1 MTQQKQ
7 NGKLIA
13 IITMIFLFG
22 MISFVTNLAAPM
34 GIVLKNQFSVSN
46 ALGML
51 GNFGN
56 FIAYAVMGI
65 PSGILLQRV
74 GYKKTALIAV
84 AVGFIGVGIQYL
96 SGHSSPDMAFA
107 VYLIGAFI
115 AGFSMCLLNTVVNPM
130 LNKLGGEGNKGNQL
144 IQVGGSFNSV
154 MATIT
159 PMFVGILIAGS
170 IEKATISQIFPVMYT
185 AMAVFAIAF
194 FVLLIVPI
202 PEPNAATS
210 TEPIGKLMSGALKFR
225 HFILGAIAIFV
236 YVGVEVGVPG
246 TLNLFLTD
254 PIEKGGAGISST
266 ISGFVV
272 GTYWFLM
279 LIGRLAGASLGAKIS
294 SKAMLTF
301 TSALGLLLVFL
312 AIFSSTGSLVN
323 LPVLQQSATGGLS
336 FGFAEVPINAMY
348 LVLVGLCTS
357 IMWGGIFNLAVEGLG
372 KYLAAASGLFMVLVC
387 GGGILPV
394 IQGLVADIAGFMPSY
409 WVIIAALGY
418 LLFYGLVGCK
428 NVNKDIKVDLQENIG
443 NLFIHLIKY
452 KYHGYRIRKKPFHQ
466 AL

>member
-65 PSGILLQRV
+65 PSGILLQKV

-84 AVGFIGVGIQYL
+84 AIGFIGVGVQFL
-96 SGHSSPDMAFA
+96 SGHSSPEMAFA

-144 IQVGGSFNSV
+144 IQIGGSFNSV

-194 FVLLIVPI
+194 LVLLFVPI
-202 PEPNAATS
+202 PEPNAATT

-236 YVGVEVGVPG
+236 YVGIEVGVPG

-254 PIEKGGAGISST
+254 PVEKGGAGIAST

-279 LIGRLAGASLGAKIS
+279 LIGRLAGASLGAKVS

-312 AIFSSTGSLVN
+312 AIFSPTDSFVN

-336 FGFAEVPINAMY
+336 FGLAEVPINAMY

-394 IQGLVADIAGFMPSY
+394 IQGVVADMAGFMASY
-409 WVIIAALGY
+409 WVIIAALAY
-418 LLFYGLVGCK
+418 LLFYGLIGCK
-428 NVNKDIKVDLQENIG
+428 NVNKDIKVD
-443 NLFIHLIKY
+443 
-452 KYHGYRIRKKPFHQ
+452 
-466 AL
+466 

>member
-1 MTQQKQ
+1 MTQEKK
-7 NGKLIA
+7 NGKIIA

-34 GIVLKNQFSVSN
+34 GIVLKNQFDVSN

-84 AVGFIGVGIQYL
+84 AIGFIGVGIQFL
-96 SGHSSPDMAFA
+96 SGHSSPEMAFA
-107 VYLIGAFI
+107 VYLIGAFV

-185 AMAVFAIAF
+185 AMAVFAFAF
-194 FVLLIVPI
+194 FVLLFVRI
-202 PEPNAATS
+202 PEPNAAAT
-210 TEPIGKLMSGALKFR
+210 TEPISTLMKGALKFR
-225 HFILGAIAIFV
+225 HFVLGAIAIFV
-236 YVGVEVGVPG
+236 YVGIEVGVPG

-254 PIEKGGAGISST
+254 LVEKGGAGIAST

-279 LIGRLAGASLGAKIS
+279 LIGRLAGASLGAKVS

-301 TSALGLLLVFL
+301 TSALGLILVFL
-312 AIFSSTGSLVN
+312 AIFSSTGTLVN

-394 IQGLVADIAGFMPSY
+394 IQGWVADVAGFMASY
-409 WVIIAALGY
+409 WIIIAALAY
-418 LLFYGLVGCK
+418 LLYYGLVGCK
-428 NVNKDIKVDLQENIG
+428 NVNKDIPVE
-443 NLFIHLIKY
+443 
-452 KYHGYRIRKKPFHQ
+452 
-466 AL
+466 

>member
-1 MTQQKQ
+1 MTQEKK
-7 NGKLIA
+7 NGKIIA

-34 GIVLKNQFSVSN
+34 GIVLKNQFDVSN

-84 AVGFIGVGIQYL
+84 AIGFIGVGIQFL
-96 SGHSSPDMAFA
+96 SGHSSPEMAFA
-107 VYLIGAFI
+107 VYLIGAFV

-185 AMAVFAIAF
+185 AMAVFAFAF
-194 FVLLIVPI
+194 FVLLFVRI
-202 PEPNAATS
+202 PEPNAAAT
-210 TEPIGKLMSGALKFR
+210 TEPISTLMKGALKVR
-225 HFILGAIAIFV
+225 HFVLGAIAIFV
-236 YVGVEVGVPG
+236 YVGIEVGVPG

-254 PIEKGGAGISST
+254 PVEKGGAGIAST

-279 LIGRLAGASLGAKIS
+279 LIGRLAGASLGAKVS

-301 TSALGLLLVFL
+301 TSALGLILVFL
-312 AIFSSTGSLVN
+312 AIFSSTGTLVN

-394 IQGLVADIAGFMPSY
+394 IQGWVADVAGFMASY
-409 WVIIAALGY
+409 WVIIAALAY
-418 LLFYGLVGCK
+418 LLYYGLVGCK
-428 NVNKDIKVDLQENIG
+428 NVNKDIPVE
-443 NLFIHLIKY
+443 
-452 KYHGYRIRKKPFHQ
+452 
-466 AL
+466 

>member
-65 PSGILLQRV
+65 PSGILLQKV

-84 AVGFIGVGIQYL
+84 AIGFIGVGIQFL
-96 SGHSSPDMAFA
+96 SGHSSPEMAFA

-144 IQVGGSFNSV
+144 IQIGGSFNSV

-185 AMAVFAIAF
+185 AMAVFALAF
-194 FVLLIVPI
+194 LVLLFVPI
-202 PEPNAATS
+202 PEPNAATT

-236 YVGVEVGVPG
+236 YVGIEVGVPG

-254 PIEKGGAGISST
+254 PVEKGGAGIAST

-301 TSALGLLLVFL
+301 TSALGLVLVFL
-312 AIFSSTGSLVN
+312 AIFSSTDSLVN

-336 FGFAEVPINAMY
+336 FGLAEVPINAMY

-394 IQGLVADIAGFMPSY
+394 IQGLVADMAGFMASY
-409 WVIIAALGY
+409 WVIIAALAY
-418 LLFYGLVGCK
+418 LLFYGLIGCK
-428 NVNKDIKVDLQENIG
+428 NVNKDIKVD
-443 NLFIHLIKY
+443 
-452 KYHGYRIRKKPFHQ
+452 
-466 AL
+466 

>member
-1 MTQQKQ
+1 MTQEKK
-7 NGKLIA
+7 NGKIIA

-34 GIVLKNQFSVSN
+34 GIVLKNQFDVSN

-84 AVGFIGVGIQYL
+84 AIGFIGVGIQFL
-96 SGHSSPDMAFA
+96 SGHSSPEMAFA
-107 VYLIGAFI
+107 VYLIGAFV

-185 AMAVFAIAF
+185 AMAVFAFAF
-194 FVLLIVPI
+194 FVLLFVRI
-202 PEPNAATS
+202 PEPNAAAT
-210 TEPIGKLMSGALKFR
+210 TEPISTLMKGALKFR
-225 HFILGAIAIFV
+225 HFVLGAIAIFV
-236 YVGVEVGVPG
+236 YVGIEVGVPG

-254 PIEKGGAGISST
+254 PVEKGGAGIAST

-279 LIGRLAGASLGAKIS
+279 LIGRLAGASLGAKVS

-301 TSALGLLLVFL
+301 TSALGLILVFL
-312 AIFSSTGSLVN
+312 AIFSSTGTLVN

-394 IQGLVADIAGFMPSY
+394 IQGWVADVAGFMASY
-409 WVIIAALGY
+409 CVIIAALAY
-418 LLFYGLVGCK
+418 LLYYGLLGCN
-428 NVNKDIKVDLQENIG
+428 NVNKDIPVE
-443 NLFIHLIKY
+443 
-452 KYHGYRIRKKPFHQ
+452 
-466 AL
+466 

>member
-1 MTQQKQ
+1 MTQEKK
-7 NGKLIA
+7 NGKIIA

-34 GIVLKNQFSVSN
+34 GIVLKNQFDVSN

-84 AVGFIGVGIQYL
+84 AIGFIGVGIQFL
-96 SGHSSPDMAFA
+96 SGHSSPEMAFA
-107 VYLIGAFI
+107 VYLIGAFV

-185 AMAVFAIAF
+185 AMAVFAFAF
-194 FVLLIVPI
+194 FVLLFVRI
-202 PEPNAATS
+202 PEPNAAAT
-210 TEPIGKLMSGALKFR
+210 TEPISTLMKGALKFR
-225 HFILGAIAIFV
+225 HFVLGAIAIFV
-236 YVGVEVGVPG
+236 YVGIEVGVPG

-254 PIEKGGAGISST
+254 PVEKGGAGIAST

-279 LIGRLAGASLGAKIS
+279 LIGRLAGASLGAKVS

-301 TSALGLLLVFL
+301 TSALGLILVFL
-312 AIFSSTGSLVN
+312 AIFSSTGTLVN
-323 LPVLQQSATGGLS
+323 LHVLQQIATGGLS

-394 IQGLVADIAGFMPSY
+394 IQGWVADVAGFMASY
-409 WVIIAALGY
+409 WVIIAALAY
-418 LLFYGLVGCK
+418 LLYYGLVGCK
-428 NVNKDIKVDLQENIG
+428 NVNKDIPVE
-443 NLFIHLIKY
+443 
-452 KYHGYRIRKKPFHQ
+452 
-466 AL
+466 

>member
-1 MTQQKQ
+1 MTQEKK
-7 NGKLIA
+7 NGKIIA

-34 GIVLKNQFSVSN
+34 GIVLKNQFDVSN

-84 AVGFIGVGIQYL
+84 AIGFVGVGIQFL
-96 SGHSSPDMAFA
+96 SGHSSPEMAFA
-107 VYLIGAFI
+107 VYLIGAFV

-185 AMAVFAIAF
+185 AMAVFAFAF
-194 FVLLIVPI
+194 FVLLFVRI
-202 PEPNAATS
+202 PEPNTAAT
-210 TEPIGKLMSGALKFR
+210 TEPISTLMKGALKFR
-225 HFILGAIAIFV
+225 HFVLGAIAIFV
-236 YVGVEVGVPG
+236 YVGIEVGVPG

-254 PIEKGGAGISST
+254 PVEKGGAGIAST

-279 LIGRLAGASLGAKIS
+279 LIGRLAGASLGAKVS
-294 SKAMLTF
+294 SKVMLTF
-301 TSALGLLLVFL
+301 TSALGLILVFL
-312 AIFSSTGSLVN
+312 AIFSSTGTLVN

-394 IQGLVADIAGFMPSY
+394 IQGWVADVAGFMASY
-409 WVIIAALGY
+409 WVIIAALAY
-418 LLFYGLVGCK
+418 LLYYGLVGCK
-428 NVNKDIKVDLQENIG
+428 NVNKDIPVE
-443 NLFIHLIKY
+443 
-452 KYHGYRIRKKPFHQ
+452 
-466 AL
+466 

>member
-1 MTQQKQ
+1 MTQEKK
-7 NGKLIA
+7 NGKIIA

-34 GIVLKNQFSVSN
+34 GIVLKNQFDVSN

-84 AVGFIGVGIQYL
+84 AIGFIGVGIQFL
-96 SGHSSPDMAFA
+96 SGHSSPEMAFA
-107 VYLIGAFI
+107 VYLIGAFV

-185 AMAVFAIAF
+185 AMAVFAFAF
-194 FVLLIVPI
+194 FVLLFVRI
-202 PEPNAATS
+202 PEPNAAAT
-210 TEPIGKLMSGALKFR
+210 TEPISTLMKGALKFR
-225 HFILGAIAIFV
+225 HFVLGAIAIFV
-236 YVGVEVGVPG
+236 YVGIEVGVPG

-254 PIEKGGAGISST
+254 PVEKGGAGIAST

-279 LIGRLAGASLGAKIS
+279 LIGRLAGASLGAKVS

-301 TSALGLLLVFL
+301 TSALGLILVFL
-312 AIFSSTGSLVN
+312 AIFSSTGTLVN
-323 LPVLQQSATGGLS
+323 LSVLQQSATGGLS

-394 IQGLVADIAGFMPSY
+394 IQGWVADVAGFMASY
-409 WVIIAALGY
+409 WVIIAALAY
-418 LLFYGLVGCK
+418 LLYYGLVGCK
-428 NVNKDIKVDLQENIG
+428 NVNKDIPVE
-443 NLFIHLIKY
+443 
-452 KYHGYRIRKKPFHQ
+452 
-466 AL
+466 

>member
-65 PSGILLQRV
+65 PSGILLQKV

-84 AVGFIGVGIQYL
+84 AIGFIGVGVQFL
-96 SGHSSPDMAFA
+96 SGHSSPEMAFA

-144 IQVGGSFNSV
+144 IQIGGSFNSV

-185 AMAVFAIAF
+185 AMAVFALAF
-194 FVLLIVPI
+194 LVLLFVPI
-202 PEPNAATS
+202 PEPNAATT
-210 TEPIGKLMSGALKFR
+210 TEQIGKLMSGALKFR

-236 YVGVEVGVPG
+236 YVGIEVGVPG

-254 PIEKGGAGISST
+254 PVEKGGAGIAST

-279 LIGRLAGASLGAKIS
+279 LIGRLAGASLGAKVS

-312 AIFSSTGSLVN
+312 AIFSPTDSFVN

-336 FGFAEVPINAMY
+336 FGLAEVPINAMY

-394 IQGLVADIAGFMPSY
+394 IQGVVADMAGFMASY
-409 WVIIAALGY
+409 WVIIAALAY
-418 LLFYGLVGCK
+418 LLFYGLIGCK
-428 NVNKDIKVDLQENIG
+428 NVNKDIKVD
-443 NLFIHLIKY
+443 
-452 KYHGYRIRKKPFHQ
+452 
-466 AL
+466 

>member
-84 AVGFIGVGIQYL
+84 AIGFVGVGVQFL
-96 SGHSSPDMAFA
+96 SGHASPDMAFA

-185 AMAVFAIAF
+185 AMAVFAFAF
-194 FVLLIVPI
+194 FVLLFVPI
-202 PEPNAATS
+202 PEPNATTS

-225 HFILGAIAIFV
+225 HFILGAVAIFV
-236 YVGVEVGVPG
+236 YVGIEVGVPG

-254 PIEKGGAGISST
+254 PIEKGGAGIAST

-301 TSALGLLLVFL
+301 TSALGLILVFL
-312 AIFSSTGSLVN
+312 AIFSSTDSLVN

-336 FGFAEVPINAMY
+336 FGLAEVPINAMY

-394 IQGLVADIAGFMPSY
+394 IQGLVADMAGFMTSY
-409 WVIIAALGY
+409 WVIIIALAY
-418 LLFYGLVGCK
+418 LLFYGLIGCK
-428 NVNKDIKVDLQENIG
+428 NVNKDIPTE
-443 NLFIHLIKY
+443 
-452 KYHGYRIRKKPFHQ
+452 
-466 AL
+466 

>member
-1 MTQQKQ
+1 MTQEKK
-7 NGKLIA
+7 NGKIIA

-34 GIVLKNQFSVSN
+34 GIVLKNQFDVSN

-56 FIAYAVMGI
+56 FIAYAVMGL

-84 AVGFIGVGIQYL
+84 AIGFIGVGIQFL
-96 SGHSSPDMAFA
+96 SGHSSPEMAFA
-107 VYLIGAFI
+107 VYLIGAFV

-185 AMAVFAIAF
+185 AMAVFAFAF
-194 FVLLIVPI
+194 FVLLFVRI
-202 PEPNAATS
+202 PEPNAAAT
-210 TEPIGKLMSGALKFR
+210 TEPISTLMKGALKFR
-225 HFILGAIAIFV
+225 HFVLGAIAIFV
-236 YVGVEVGVPG
+236 YVGIEVGVPG

-254 PIEKGGAGISST
+254 PVEKGGAGIAST

-279 LIGRLAGASLGAKIS
+279 LIGRLAGASLGAKVS

-301 TSALGLLLVFL
+301 TSALGLILVFL
-312 AIFSSTGSLVN
+312 AIFSSTGTLVN

-394 IQGLVADIAGFMPSY
+394 IQGWVADVAGFMASY
-409 WVIIAALGY
+409 WVIIAALAY
-418 LLFYGLVGCK
+418 LLYYGLVGCK
-428 NVNKDIKVDLQENIG
+428 NVNKDIPVE
-443 NLFIHLIKY
+443 
-452 KYHGYRIRKKPFHQ
+452 
-466 AL
+466 

>member
-1 MTQQKQ
+1 
-7 NGKLIA
+7 
-13 IITMIFLFG
+13 
-22 MISFVTNLAAPM
+22 
-34 GIVLKNQFSVSN
+34 
-46 ALGML
+46 ML

-65 PSGILLQRV
+65 PSGILLQKV

-84 AVGFIGVGIQYL
+84 AIGFIGVGIQFL
-96 SGHSSPDMAFA
+96 SGHSSPEMAFA

-144 IQVGGSFNSV
+144 IQIGGSFNSV

-185 AMAVFAIAF
+185 AMAVFALAF
-194 FVLLIVPI
+194 LVLLFVPI
-202 PEPNAATS
+202 PEPNAATT

-236 YVGVEVGVPG
+236 YVGIEVGVPG

-254 PIEKGGAGISST
+254 PVEKGGAGIAST

-301 TSALGLLLVFL
+301 TSALGLVLVFL
-312 AIFSSTGSLVN
+312 AIFSSTDSLVN

-336 FGFAEVPINAMY
+336 FGLAEVPINAMY

-394 IQGLVADIAGFMPSY
+394 IQGLVADMAGFMASY
-409 WVIIAALGY
+409 WVIIAALAY
-418 LLFYGLVGCK
+418 LLFYGLIGCK
-428 NVNKDIKVDLQENIG
+428 NVNKDIKVD
-443 NLFIHLIKY
+443 
-452 KYHGYRIRKKPFHQ
+452 
-466 AL
+466 

>member
-1 MTQQKQ
+1 MTQEKQ

-84 AVGFIGVGIQYL
+84 AVGFIGVGVQFL
-96 SGHSSPDMAFA
+96 SGHSSPNMAFA
-107 VYLIGAFI
+107 VYLAGAFI
-115 AGFSMCLLNTVVNPM
+115 AGFSMCLLNAVVNPM

-144 IQVGGSFNSV
+144 IQIGGSFNSV

-185 AMAVFAIAF
+185 AMFVFAIAF
-194 FVLLIVPI
+194 FVLLFVPI
-202 PEPNAATS
+202 PEPNSNTS

-236 YVGVEVGVPG
+236 YVGIEVGVPG
-246 TLNLFLTD
+246 TLNLFLTETVD
-254 PIEKGGAGISST
+254 KGGAGVAST

-279 LIGRLAGASLGAKIS
+279 LIGRLTGASLGAKIS
-294 SKAMLTF
+294 SRAMLIF
-301 TSALGLLLVFL
+301 TATLGLVLVFL
-312 AIFSSTGSLVN
+312 AIFSSTDSLVN

-336 FGFAEVPINAMY
+336 FGLAEVPINAMY

-394 IQGLVADIAGFMPSY
+394 IQGLVADVAGFMTSY
-409 WVIIAALGY
+409 WVIIIALGY
-418 LLFYGLVGCK
+418 LLFYGIVGCK
-428 NVNKDIKVDLQENIG
+428 NVNKDIPVD
-443 NLFIHLIKY
+443 
-452 KYHGYRIRKKPFHQ
+452 
-466 AL
+466 

>member
-1 MTQQKQ
+1 MTQEKK
-7 NGKLIA
+7 NGKIIA

-34 GIVLKNQFSVSN
+34 GIVLKNQFDVSN

-84 AVGFIGVGIQYL
+84 AIGFIGVGIQFL
-96 SGHSSPDMAFA
+96 SGHSSPEMAFA
-107 VYLIGAFI
+107 VYLIGAFV

-170 IEKATISQIFPVMYT
+170 IEKATISQIFPLMYT
-185 AMAVFAIAF
+185 AMAVFAFTF
-194 FVLLIVPI
+194 FVLLFVRI
-202 PEPNAATS
+202 PEPNAAAT
-210 TEPIGKLMSGALKFR
+210 TEPISTLMKGALKFR
-225 HFILGAIAIFV
+225 HFVLGAIAIFV
-236 YVGVEVGVPG
+236 YVGIEVGVPG

-254 PIEKGGAGISST
+254 PVEKGGAGIAST

-279 LIGRLAGASLGAKIS
+279 LIGRLAGASLGAKVS

-301 TSALGLLLVFL
+301 TSALGLILVFL
-312 AIFSSTGSLVN
+312 AIFSSTGTLVN

-394 IQGLVADIAGFMPSY
+394 IQGWVADVAGFMASY
-409 WVIIAALGY
+409 WVIIAALAY
-418 LLFYGLVGCK
+418 LLYYGLVGCK
-428 NVNKDIKVDLQENIG
+428 NVNKDIPVE
-443 NLFIHLIKY
+443 
-452 KYHGYRIRKKPFHQ
+452 
-466 AL
+466 

>member
-65 PSGILLQRV
+65 PSGILLQKV

-84 AVGFIGVGIQYL
+84 AIGFIGVGVQFL
-96 SGHSSPDMAFA
+96 SGHSSPEMAFA

-130 LNKLGGEGNKGNQL
+130 LNKLSGEGNKGNQL
-144 IQVGGSFNSV
+144 IQIGGSFNSV

-185 AMAVFAIAF
+185 AMAVFALAF
-194 FVLLIVPI
+194 LVLLFVPI
-202 PEPNAATS
+202 PEPNAATT

-236 YVGVEVGVPG
+236 YVGIEVGVPG

-254 PIEKGGAGISST
+254 PVEKGGAGIAST

-279 LIGRLAGASLGAKIS
+279 LIGRLAGASLGAKVS

-301 TSALGLLLVFL
+301 TSALGLSLVFL
-312 AIFSSTGSLVN
+312 AIFSPTDSFVN

-336 FGFAEVPINAMY
+336 FGLAEVPINAMY

-394 IQGLVADIAGFMPSY
+394 IQGVVADMAGFMASY
-409 WVIIAALGY
+409 WVIIAALAY
-418 LLFYGLVGCK
+418 LLFYGLIGCK
-428 NVNKDIKVDLQENIG
+428 NVNKDIKVD
-443 NLFIHLIKY
+443 
-452 KYHGYRIRKKPFHQ
+452 
-466 AL
+466 

>member
-7 NGKLIA
+7 NGQLIA

-65 PSGILLQRV
+65 PSGILLQKV

-84 AVGFIGVGIQYL
+84 AIGFIGVGVQFL
-96 SGHSSPDMAFA
+96 SGHSSPEMAFA

-144 IQVGGSFNSV
+144 IQIGGSFNSV

-185 AMAVFAIAF
+185 AMAVFALAF
-194 FVLLIVPI
+194 LVLLFVPI
-202 PEPNAATS
+202 PEPNAATT

-236 YVGVEVGVPG
+236 YVGIEVGVPG

-254 PIEKGGAGISST
+254 PVEKGGAGIAST

-279 LIGRLAGASLGAKIS
+279 LIGRLAGASLGAKVS

-312 AIFSSTGSLVN
+312 AIFSPTDSFVN

-336 FGFAEVPINAMY
+336 FGLAEVPINAMY

-394 IQGLVADIAGFMPSY
+394 IQGVVADMAGFMASY
-409 WVIIAALGY
+409 WVIIAALAY
-418 LLFYGLVGCK
+418 LLFYGLIGCK
-428 NVNKDIKVDLQENIG
+428 NVNKDIKVD
-443 NLFIHLIKY
+443 
-452 KYHGYRIRKKPFHQ
+452 
-466 AL
+466 

>member
-65 PSGILLQRV
+65 PSGILLQKV

-84 AVGFIGVGIQYL
+84 AIGFIGVGIQFL
-96 SGHSSPDMAFA
+96 SGHSSPEMAFA

-144 IQVGGSFNSV
+144 IQIGGSFNSV

-185 AMAVFAIAF
+185 AMAVFAFAF
-194 FVLLIVPI
+194 FVLLFVPI
-202 PEPNAATS
+202 PEPNAATT

-225 HFILGAIAIFV
+225 HFILGAVAIFV
-236 YVGVEVGVPG
+236 YVGIEVGVPG

-254 PIEKGGAGISST
+254 PIEKGGAGIAST

-279 LIGRLAGASLGAKIS
+279 LVGRLAGASLGAKVS

-301 TSALGLLLVFL
+301 TSALGLILVLL
-312 AIFSSTGSLVN
+312 AIFSSTDSLVN

-336 FGFAEVPINAMY
+336 FGLAEVPINAMY

-394 IQGLVADIAGFMPSY
+394 IQGLVADMAGFMASY
-409 WVIIAALGY
+409 WVIIAALAY
-418 LLFYGLVGCK
+418 LLFYGLIGCN
-428 NVNKDIKVDLQENIG
+428 NVNKDIKVD
-443 NLFIHLIKY
+443 
-452 KYHGYRIRKKPFHQ
+452 
-466 AL
+466 

>member
-1 MTQQKQ
+1 MTQEKK
-7 NGKLIA
+7 NGKIIA

-84 AVGFIGVGIQYL
+84 AIGFIGVGIQFL
-96 SGHSSPDMAFA
+96 SGHSSPEMAFA
-107 VYLIGAFI
+107 VYLIGAFV

-185 AMAVFAIAF
+185 AMAVFAFAF
-194 FVLLIVPI
+194 FVLLFVRI
-202 PEPNAATS
+202 PEPNAAAS
-210 TEPIGKLMSGALKFR
+210 TEPIGKLMKGALKFR
-225 HFILGAIAIFV
+225 HFVLGAFAIFV
-236 YVGVEVGVPG
+236 YVGIEVGVPG

-254 PIEKGGAGISST
+254 PIEKGGAGIAST

-301 TSALGLLLVFL
+301 TSGLGLILVLL
-312 AIFSSTGSLVN
+312 AIFSSTSTMVD

-336 FGFAEVPINAMY
+336 FGLAEVPINAMF

-394 IQGLVADIAGFMPSY
+394 IQGWMADVAGFMASY
-409 WVIIAALGY
+409 WVIVAALAY
-418 LLFYGLVGCK
+418 LLYYGLVGCK
-428 NVNKDIKVDLQENIG
+428 NVNKDIPVE
-443 NLFIHLIKY
+443 
-452 KYHGYRIRKKPFHQ
+452 
-466 AL
+466 

>member
-1 MTQQKQ
+1 MTQEKK
-7 NGKLIA
+7 NGKIIA

-34 GIVLKNQFSVSN
+34 GIVLKNQFDVSN

-84 AVGFIGVGIQYL
+84 AIGFIGVGIQFL
-96 SGHSSPDMAFA
+96 SGHSSPEMAFA
-107 VYLIGAFI
+107 VYLIGAFV

-185 AMAVFAIAF
+185 AMAVFAFAF
-194 FVLLIVPI
+194 FVLLFVRI
-202 PEPNAATS
+202 PEPNAAAT
-210 TEPIGKLMSGALKFR
+210 TEPISTLMKGALKFR
-225 HFILGAIAIFV
+225 HFVLGAIAIFV
-236 YVGVEVGVPG
+236 YVGIEVGVPG

-254 PIEKGGAGISST
+254 PVEKGGAGIAST

-279 LIGRLAGASLGAKIS
+279 LIGRLAGASLGAKVS

-301 TSALGLLLVFL
+301 TSALGLILVFL
-312 AIFSSTGSLVN
+312 AIFSSTGTLVN

-394 IQGLVADIAGFMPSY
+394 IQGWVADVAGFMARY
-409 WVIIAALGY
+409 WVIIAALAY
-418 LLFYGLVGCK
+418 LLYYGLVGCK
-428 NVNKDIKVDLQENIG
+428 NVNKDIPVE
-443 NLFIHLIKY
+443 
-452 KYHGYRIRKKPFHQ
+452 
-466 AL
+466 

>member
-1 MTQQKQ
+1 MTQEKK
-7 NGKLIA
+7 NGKIIA

-34 GIVLKNQFSVSN
+34 GIVLKNQFDVSN

-84 AVGFIGVGIQYL
+84 AIGFIGVGIQFL
-96 SGHSSPDMAFA
+96 SGHSSPEMAFA
-107 VYLIGAFI
+107 VYLIGAFV
-115 AGFSMCLLNTVVNPM
+115 AGFSMCLLNAVVNPM

-185 AMAVFAIAF
+185 AMAVFAFAF
-194 FVLLIVPI
+194 FVLLFVRI
-202 PEPNAATS
+202 PEPNAAAT
-210 TEPIGKLMSGALKFR
+210 TEPISTLMKGALKFR
-225 HFILGAIAIFV
+225 HFVLGAIAIFV
-236 YVGVEVGVPG
+236 YVGIEVGVPG

-254 PIEKGGAGISST
+254 PVEKGGAGIAST

-279 LIGRLAGASLGAKIS
+279 LIGRLAGASLGAKVS

-301 TSALGLLLVFL
+301 TSALGLILVFL
-312 AIFSSTGSLVN
+312 AIFSSTGTLVN

-394 IQGLVADIAGFMPSY
+394 IQGWVADVAGFMASY
-409 WVIIAALGY
+409 WVIIAALAY
-418 LLFYGLVGCK
+418 LLYYGLVGCK
-428 NVNKDIKVDLQENIG
+428 NVNKDIPVE
-443 NLFIHLIKY
+443 
-452 KYHGYRIRKKPFHQ
+452 
-466 AL
+466 

>member
-1 MTQQKQ
+1 MTQEKK
-7 NGKLIA
+7 NGKIIA

-34 GIVLKNQFSVSN
+34 GIVLKNQFDVSN

-84 AVGFIGVGIQYL
+84 AIGFIGVGIQFL
-96 SGHSSPDMAFA
+96 SGHSSPEMAFA
-107 VYLIGAFI
+107 VYLIGAFV

-185 AMAVFAIAF
+185 AMAVFAFAF
-194 FVLLIVPI
+194 FVLLFVRI
-202 PEPNAATS
+202 PEPNAAAT
-210 TEPIGKLMSGALKFR
+210 TEPISTLMKGALKFR
-225 HFILGAIAIFV
+225 HFVLGAIAIFV
-236 YVGVEVGVPG
+236 YVGIEVGVPG

-254 PIEKGGAGISST
+254 PVEKGGAGIAST

-279 LIGRLAGASLGAKIS
+279 LIGRLAGASLGAKVS

-301 TSALGLLLVFL
+301 TSALGLILVFL
-312 AIFSSTGSLVN
+312 AIFSSTGTLVN

-372 KYLAAASGLFMVLVC
+372 KYLAAASGLIMVQVC

-394 IQGLVADIAGFMPSY
+394 IQGWVADVAGFMASY
-409 WVIIAALGY
+409 WVIIAALAY
-418 LLFYGLVGCK
+418 LLYYGLVGCK
-428 NVNKDIKVDLQENIG
+428 NVNKDIPVE
-443 NLFIHLIKY
+443 
-452 KYHGYRIRKKPFHQ
+452 
-466 AL
+466 

>member
-1 MTQQKQ
+1 MTQEKK
-7 NGKLIA
+7 NGKIIA

-34 GIVLKNQFSVSN
+34 GIVLKNQFDVSN

-84 AVGFIGVGIQYL
+84 AIGFIGVGIQFL
-96 SGHSSPDMAFA
+96 SGHSSPEMAFA
-107 VYLIGAFI
+107 VYLIGAFV

-144 IQVGGSFNSV
+144 IQVGVSFNSV

-185 AMAVFAIAF
+185 AMAVFAFAF
-194 FVLLIVPI
+194 FVLLFVRI
-202 PEPNAATS
+202 PEPNAAAT
-210 TEPIGKLMSGALKFR
+210 TEPISTLMKGALKFR
-225 HFILGAIAIFV
+225 HFVLGAIAIFV
-236 YVGVEVGVPG
+236 YVGIEVGVPG

-254 PIEKGGAGISST
+254 PVEKGGAGIAST

-279 LIGRLAGASLGAKIS
+279 LIGRLAGASLGAKVS

-301 TSALGLLLVFL
+301 TSALGLILVFL
-312 AIFSSTGSLVN
+312 AIFSSTGTLVN

-394 IQGLVADIAGFMPSY
+394 IQGWVADVAGFMASY
-409 WVIIAALGY
+409 WVIIAALAY
-418 LLFYGLVGCK
+418 LLYYGLVGCK
-428 NVNKDIKVDLQENIG
+428 NVNKDIPVE
-443 NLFIHLIKY
+443 
-452 KYHGYRIRKKPFHQ
+452 
-466 AL
+466 

>member
-1 MTQQKQ
+1 MTQEKK
-7 NGKLIA
+7 NGKIIA

-34 GIVLKNQFSVSN
+34 GIVLKNQFDVSN

-84 AVGFIGVGIQYL
+84 AIGFIGVGIQFL
-96 SGHSSPDMAFA
+96 SGHSSPEMAFA
-107 VYLIGAFI
+107 VYLIGAFV

-185 AMAVFAIAF
+185 AMAVFAFAF
-194 FVLLIVPI
+194 FVLLFVRI
-202 PEPNAATS
+202 PEPNAAAT
-210 TEPIGKLMSGALKFR
+210 TEPISTLMKGALKFR
-225 HFILGAIAIFV
+225 HFVLGAIAIFV
-236 YVGVEVGVPG
+236 YVGIEVGVPG

-254 PIEKGGAGISST
+254 PVEKGGAGIAST

-279 LIGRLAGASLGAKIS
+279 LIGRLAGASLGAKVS

-301 TSALGLLLVFL
+301 TSALGLILVFL
-312 AIFSSTGSLVN
+312 AIFSSTGTLVN

-394 IQGLVADIAGFMPSY
+394 IQGWVADVAGFMASY
-409 WVIIAALGY
+409 WVIIAALAY
-418 LLFYGLVGCK
+418 LLYYALVGCK
-428 NVNKDIKVDLQENIG
+428 NVNKDIPVE
-443 NLFIHLIKY
+443 
-452 KYHGYRIRKKPFHQ
+452 
-466 AL
+466 

>member
-1 MTQQKQ
+1 MTQEKK
-7 NGKLIA
+7 NGKIIA

-34 GIVLKNQFSVSN
+34 GIVLKNQFDVSN

-74 GYKKTALIAV
+74 GYKKTSLIAV
-84 AVGFIGVGIQYL
+84 AIGFIGVGIQFL
-96 SGHSSPDMAFA
+96 SGHSSPEMAFA
-107 VYLIGAFI
+107 VYLIGAFV

-185 AMAVFAIAF
+185 AMAVFAFAF
-194 FVLLIVPI
+194 FVLLFVRI
-202 PEPNAATS
+202 PEPNAAAT
-210 TEPIGKLMSGALKFR
+210 TEPISTLMKGALKFR
-225 HFILGAIAIFV
+225 HFVLGAIAIFV
-236 YVGVEVGVPG
+236 YVGIEVGVPG

-254 PIEKGGAGISST
+254 PVEKGGAGIAST

-279 LIGRLAGASLGAKIS
+279 LIGRLAGASLGAKVS

-301 TSALGLLLVFL
+301 TSALGLILVFL
-312 AIFSSTGSLVN
+312 AIFSSTGTLVN

-394 IQGLVADIAGFMPSY
+394 IQGWVADVAGFMASY
-409 WVIIAALGY
+409 WVIIAALAY
-418 LLFYGLVGCK
+418 LLYYGLVGCK
-428 NVNKDIKVDLQENIG
+428 NVNKDIPVE
-443 NLFIHLIKY
+443 
-452 KYHGYRIRKKPFHQ
+452 
-466 AL
+466 

>member
-1 MTQQKQ
+1 MTQEKK
-7 NGKLIA
+7 NGKIIA

-34 GIVLKNQFSVSN
+34 GIVLKNQFDVSN

-84 AVGFIGVGIQYL
+84 AIGFIGVGIQFL
-96 SGHSSPDMAFA
+96 SGHSSPEMAFA
-107 VYLIGAFI
+107 VYLIGAFV

-185 AMAVFAIAF
+185 AMAVFAFAF
-194 FVLLIVPI
+194 FVLLFVRI
-202 PEPNAATS
+202 PEPNAAAT
-210 TEPIGKLMSGALKFR
+210 TEPISTLMKGALKFR
-225 HFILGAIAIFV
+225 HFVLGAIAIFV
-236 YVGVEVGVPG
+236 YVGIEVGVPG

-254 PIEKGGAGISST
+254 PVEKGGAGIAST

-272 GTYWFLM
+272 GTYLFLM
-279 LIGRLAGASLGAKIS
+279 LIGRLAGASLGAKVS

-301 TSALGLLLVFL
+301 TSALGLILVFL
-312 AIFSSTGSLVN
+312 AIFSSTGTLVN

-394 IQGLVADIAGFMPSY
+394 IQGWVADVAGFMASY
-409 WVIIAALGY
+409 WVIIAALAY
-418 LLFYGLVGCK
+418 LLYYGLVGCK
-428 NVNKDIKVDLQENIG
+428 NVNKDIPVE
-443 NLFIHLIKY
+443 
-452 KYHGYRIRKKPFHQ
+452 
-466 AL
+466 

>member
-65 PSGILLQRV
+65 PSGILLQKV

-84 AVGFIGVGIQYL
+84 AIGFIGVGVQFL
-96 SGHSSPDMAFA
+96 SGHSSPEMAFA

-144 IQVGGSFNSV
+144 IQIGGSFNSV

-185 AMAVFAIAF
+185 AMAVFA
-194 FVLLIVPI
+194 LVPI
-202 PEPNAATS
+202 PEPNAATT

-236 YVGVEVGVPG
+236 YVGIEVGVPG

-254 PIEKGGAGISST
+254 PVEKGGAGIAST

-279 LIGRLAGASLGAKIS
+279 LIGRLAGASLGAKVS

-312 AIFSSTGSLVN
+312 AIFSPTDSFVN

-336 FGFAEVPINAMY
+336 FGLAEVPINAMY

-394 IQGLVADIAGFMPSY
+394 IQGVVADMAGFMASY
-409 WVIIAALGY
+409 WVIIAALAY
-418 LLFYGLVGCK
+418 LLFYGLIGCK
-428 NVNKDIKVDLQENIG
+428 NVNKDIKVD
-443 NLFIHLIKY
+443 
-452 KYHGYRIRKKPFHQ
+452 
-466 AL
+466 

>member
-1 MTQQKQ
+1 MTQEKK
-7 NGKLIA
+7 NGKIIA

-34 GIVLKNQFSVSN
+34 GIVLKNQFDVSN

-84 AVGFIGVGIQYL
+84 AIGFIGVGIQFL
-96 SGHSSPDMAFA
+96 SGHSSPEMAFA
-107 VYLIGAFI
+107 VYLIGAFV

-170 IEKATISQIFPVMYT
+170 IEKAIISQIFPVMYT
-185 AMAVFAIAF
+185 AMAVFAFAF
-194 FVLLIVPI
+194 FVLLFVRI
-202 PEPNAATS
+202 PEPNAAAT
-210 TEPIGKLMSGALKFR
+210 TEPISTLMKGALKFR
-225 HFILGAIAIFV
+225 HFVLGAIAIFV
-236 YVGVEVGVPG
+236 YVGIEVGVPG

-254 PIEKGGAGISST
+254 PVEKGGAGIAST

-279 LIGRLAGASLGAKIS
+279 LIGRLAGASLGAKVS

-301 TSALGLLLVFL
+301 TSALGLILVFL
-312 AIFSSTGSLVN
+312 AIFSSTGTLVN

-394 IQGLVADIAGFMPSY
+394 IQGWVADVAGFMASY
-409 WVIIAALGY
+409 WVIIAALAY
-418 LLFYGLVGCK
+418 LLYYGLVGCK
-428 NVNKDIKVDLQENIG
+428 NVNKDIPVE
-443 NLFIHLIKY
+443 
-452 KYHGYRIRKKPFHQ
+452 
-466 AL
+466 

>member
-65 PSGILLQRV
+65 PSGILLQKV

-84 AVGFIGVGIQYL
+84 AIGFIGVGVQFL
-96 SGHSSPDMAFA
+96 SGHSSPEMAFA

-144 IQVGGSFNSV
+144 IQIGGSFNSV

-185 AMAVFAIAF
+185 AMAVFALAF
-194 FVLLIVPI
+194 LVLLFVPI
-202 PEPNAATS
+202 PEPNAATT

-236 YVGVEVGVPG
+236 YLGIEVGVPG

-254 PIEKGGAGISST
+254 PVEKGGAGIAST

-279 LIGRLAGASLGAKIS
+279 LIGRLAGASLGAKVS

-312 AIFSSTGSLVN
+312 AIFSPTDSFVN

-336 FGFAEVPINAMY
+336 FGLAEVPINAMY

-394 IQGLVADIAGFMPSY
+394 IQGVVADMAGFMASY
-409 WVIIAALGY
+409 WVIIAALAY
-418 LLFYGLVGCK
+418 LLFYGLIGCK
-428 NVNKDIKVDLQENIG
+428 NVNKDIKVD
-443 NLFIHLIKY
+443 
-452 KYHGYRIRKKPFHQ
+452 
-466 AL
+466 

>member
-1 MTQQKQ
+1 MTQEKK
-7 NGKLIA
+7 NGKIIA

-34 GIVLKNQFSVSN
+34 GIVLKNQFDVSN

-84 AVGFIGVGIQYL
+84 AIGFIGVGIQFL
-96 SGHSSPDMAFA
+96 SGHSSPEMAFA
-107 VYLIGAFI
+107 VYLIGAFV

-144 IQVGGSFNSV
+144 IQVGGSFNAV

-185 AMAVFAIAF
+185 AMAVFAFAF
-194 FVLLIVPI
+194 FVLLFVRI
-202 PEPNAATS
+202 PEPNAAAT
-210 TEPIGKLMSGALKFR
+210 TEPISTLMKGALKFR
-225 HFILGAIAIFV
+225 HFVLGAIAIFV
-236 YVGVEVGVPG
+236 YVGIEVGVPG

-254 PIEKGGAGISST
+254 PVEKGGAGIAST

-279 LIGRLAGASLGAKIS
+279 LIGRLAGASLGAKVS

-301 TSALGLLLVFL
+301 TSALGLILVFL
-312 AIFSSTGSLVN
+312 AIFSSTGTLVN

-394 IQGLVADIAGFMPSY
+394 IQGWVADVAGFMASY
-409 WVIIAALGY
+409 WVIIAALAY
-418 LLFYGLVGCK
+418 LLYYGLVGCK
-428 NVNKDIKVDLQENIG
+428 NVNKYIPVE
-443 NLFIHLIKY
+443 
-452 KYHGYRIRKKPFHQ
+452 
-466 AL
+466 

>member
-1 MTQQKQ
+1 MTQEKK
-7 NGKLIA
+7 NGKIIA

-34 GIVLKNQFSVSN
+34 GIVLKNQFDVSN

-65 PSGILLQRV
+65 LSGILLQRV

-84 AVGFIGVGIQYL
+84 AIGFIGVGIQFL
-96 SGHSSPDMAFA
+96 SGHSSPEMAFA
-107 VYLIGAFI
+107 VYLIGAFV

-185 AMAVFAIAF
+185 AMAVFAFAF
-194 FVLLIVPI
+194 FVLLFVRI
-202 PEPNAATS
+202 PEPNAAAT
-210 TEPIGKLMSGALKFR
+210 TEPISTLMKGALKFR
-225 HFILGAIAIFV
+225 HFVLGAIAIFV
-236 YVGVEVGVPG
+236 YVGIEVGVPG

-254 PIEKGGAGISST
+254 PVEKGGAGIAST

-279 LIGRLAGASLGAKIS
+279 LIGRLAGASLGAKVS

-301 TSALGLLLVFL
+301 TSALGLILVFL
-312 AIFSSTGSLVN
+312 AIFSSTGTLVN

-394 IQGLVADIAGFMPSY
+394 IQGWVADVAGFMASY
-409 WVIIAALGY
+409 WVIIAALAY
-418 LLFYGLVGCK
+418 LLYYGLVGCK
-428 NVNKDIKVDLQENIG
+428 NVNKDIPVE
-443 NLFIHLIKY
+443 
-452 KYHGYRIRKKPFHQ
+452 
-466 AL
+466 

>member
-1 MTQQKQ
+1 MTQEKK
-7 NGKLIA
+7 NGKIIA

-34 GIVLKNQFSVSN
+34 GIVLKNQFDVSN

-84 AVGFIGVGIQYL
+84 AIGFIGVGIQFL
-96 SGHSSPDMAFA
+96 SGHSSPEMAFA
-107 VYLIGAFI
+107 VYLIGAFV

-185 AMAVFAIAF
+185 AMAVFAFAF
-194 FVLLIVPI
+194 FVLLNVRI
-202 PEPNAATS
+202 PEPNAAAT
-210 TEPIGKLMSGALKFR
+210 TEPISTLMKGALKFR
-225 HFILGAIAIFV
+225 HFVLGAIAIFV
-236 YVGVEVGVPG
+236 YVGIEVGVPG

-254 PIEKGGAGISST
+254 PVEKGGAGIAST

-279 LIGRLAGASLGAKIS
+279 LIGRLAGASLGAKVS

-301 TSALGLLLVFL
+301 TSALGLILVFL
-312 AIFSSTGSLVN
+312 AIFSSTGTLVN

-394 IQGLVADIAGFMPSY
+394 IQGWVADVAGFMASY
-409 WVIIAALGY
+409 WVIIAALAY
-418 LLFYGLVGCK
+418 LLYYGLVGCK
-428 NVNKDIKVDLQENIG
+428 NVNKDIPVE
-443 NLFIHLIKY
+443 
-452 KYHGYRIRKKPFHQ
+452 
-466 AL
+466 

>member
-1 MTQQKQ
+1 MTQEKK
-7 NGKLIA
+7 NGKIIA

-34 GIVLKNQFSVSN
+34 GIVLKNQFDVSN

-84 AVGFIGVGIQYL
+84 AIGFIGVGIQFL
-96 SGHSSPDMAFA
+96 SGHSSPEMAFA
-107 VYLIGAFI
+107 VYLIGAFV

-185 AMAVFAIAF
+185 AMAVFAFAF
-194 FVLLIVPI
+194 FVLLFVRI
-202 PEPNAATS
+202 PEPNAAAT
-210 TEPIGKLMSGALKFR
+210 TEPISTLMKGALKFR
-225 HFILGAIAIFV
+225 HFVLGAIAIFV
-236 YVGVEVGVPG
+236 YVGIEVGVPG

-254 PIEKGGAGISST
+254 PVEKGGAGIAST

-272 GTYWFLM
+272 GSYWFLM
-279 LIGRLAGASLGAKIS
+279 LIGRLAGASLGAKVS

-301 TSALGLLLVFL
+301 TSALGLILVFL
-312 AIFSSTGSLVN
+312 AIFSSTGTLVN

-394 IQGLVADIAGFMPSY
+394 IQGWVADVAGFMASY
-409 WVIIAALGY
+409 WVIIAALAY
-418 LLFYGLVGCK
+418 LLYYGLVGCK
-428 NVNKDIKVDLQENIG
+428 NVNKDIPVE
-443 NLFIHLIKY
+443 
-452 KYHGYRIRKKPFHQ
+452 
-466 AL
+466 

>member
-46 ALGML
+46 ALGIL

-65 PSGILLQRV
+65 PSGILLQKV

-84 AVGFIGVGIQYL
+84 AIGFIGVGIQFL
-96 SGHSSPDMAFA
+96 SGHSNPEIAFA
-107 VYLIGAFI
+107 VYLFGAFI

-144 IQVGGSFNSV
+144 IQIGGSFNSV

-185 AMAVFAIAF
+185 AMAVFALAF
-194 FVLLIVPI
+194 LVLLFVPI
-202 PEPNAATS
+202 PEPNAATA

-236 YVGVEVGVPG
+236 YVGIEVGVPG
-246 TLNLFLTD
+246 TPNLFLTD
-254 PIEKGGAGISST
+254 PVEKGGAGIAST

-279 LIGRLAGASLGAKIS
+279 LIGRLAGASLGAKVS
-294 SKAMLTF
+294 SKTMLTF

-312 AIFSSTGSLVN
+312 AIFSSTNSFVN

-336 FGFAEVPINAMY
+336 FGLAEVPINAMY

-394 IQGLVADIAGFMPSY
+394 IQGVVADMAGFMASY
-409 WVIIAALGY
+409 WVIIAALAY
-418 LLFYGLVGCK
+418 LLFYGLIGCK
-428 NVNKDIKVDLQENIG
+428 NVNKDIKVD
-443 NLFIHLIKY
+443 
-452 KYHGYRIRKKPFHQ
+452 
-466 AL
+466 